1 MSTTLPLVPMAH
13 LHPHRGVNWD
23 GVGASASLAC
33 ALHCAALPL
42 VFGLLPGIQA
52 ALGSA
57 APQWTGLTS
66 LLLWGHEAERSVV
79 SVVLLFAAVV
89 LGLGLQRH
97 RQRRPLVVAA
107 CASVLM
113 IIGAFGHW
121 DVAERSHVLFQV
133 GGGLGIAFAH
143 LLNLR
148 ALHRCAHASI
158 RSVEEGLASS

>member
-1 MSTTLPLVPMAH
+1 
-13 LHPHRGVNWD
+13 
-23 GVGASASLAC
+23 LAC

-42 VFGLLPGIQA
+42 VFGLLPGIQV

-57 APQWTGLTS
+57 APEWSGLTS
-66 LLLWGHEAERSVV
+66 LLLWGHEAERMVV
-79 SVVLLFAAVV
+79 SVVLAFAAVV
-89 LGLGLQRH
+89 LGFGLQRH
-97 RQRRPLVVAA
+97 RQRLPLIVAA

-133 GGGLGIAFAH
+133 GGGLGIACAH

-148 ALHRCAHASI
+148 ALHRHSHASL
-158 RSVEEGLASS
+158 EPAAEGLTTS